1 MRNVGL
7 RKRYGMQHLM
17 VWVIVGL
24 MVGMVLAPESAVAC
38 AVCWGGD
45 DPFSRGLNV
54 SIMFLISMPFLV
66 GGSVMGAIYIAHQRA
81 RGVRWPY
88 IPTKTVTRMRKESKR

>member
-1 MRNVGL
+1 MHKKQTAYVL
-7 RKRYGMQHLM
+7 ACM
-17 VWVIVGL
+17 VVSL
-24 MVGMVLAPESAVAC
+24 MVGIVGWPESAQAC

-45 DPFSRGLNV
+45 DPFARGLNV

-66 GGSVMGAIYIAHQRA
+66 GGSVMGVIYIAHQRA

-88 IPTKTVTRMRKESKR
+88 IPEKAVAWMRKESAR